1 MIRRML
7 VADDGSK
14 GGEKAFAYALALAK
28 RLGVG
33 LQMVCV
39 EEAPRFPASIDEV
52 TETLADEGSQ
62 FDKVVAAATAQAAA
76 QGVAFQP
83 HVVIGHPVA
92 AIVEFIQRGGY
103 DLLVVGFMGH
113 SALYNRIIGST
124 TDRLVELAPCQV
136 LVVK

>member
-52 TETLADEGSQ
+52 TEVLADEGSQ

-76 QGVAFQP
+76 QVVAFQP

-103 DLLVVGFMGH
+103 DLLVVGYMGH

>member
-1 MIRRML
+1 MIRKML

-28 RLGVG
+28 RLGIG

-52 TETLADEGSQ
+52 TEALSDGAGL

-76 QGVAFQP
+76 QDVVFQS
-83 HVVIGHPVA
+83 HVVVGHPVA

-113 SALYNRIIGST
+113 SALYNRVIGST
-124 TDRLVELAPCQV
+124 TDRLVEHAPCQV

>member
-1 MIRRML
+1 ML
-7 VADDGSK
+7 VAADGSK
-14 GGEKAFAYALALAK
+14 GGERAFTYALALAK

-33 LQMVCV
+33 LAMVCV

-52 TETLADEGSQ
+52 AEALSDEGGV

-76 QGVAFQP
+76 QDVAFQP
-83 HVVIGHPVA
+83 HVVVGHPVA
-92 AIVEFIQRGGY
+92 AIVDFIQRGGY
-103 DLLVVGFMGH
+103 DLLVVGYMGH

>member
-7 VADDGSK
+7 VAHDGSK
-14 GGEKAFAYALALAK
+14 GGEKAFTYALALAK

-52 TETLADEGSQ
+52 TEALLEGAGL

-76 QGVAFQP
+76 QDVAFQP

-92 AIVEFIQRGGY
+92 AIVEFIRRGGY
-103 DLLVVGFMGH
+103 DLLVVGYMGH

-136 LVVK
+136 WVVK

>member
-52 TETLADEGSQ
+52 TEALSDGAGL
-62 FDKVVAAATAQAAA
+62 FDKVGAAATAQAAA
-76 QGVAFQP
+76 QDVAFQS
-83 HVVIGHPVA
+83 HVVVGHPVA

-103 DLLVVGFMGH
+103 DLLVVGYMGH
-113 SALYNRIIGST
+113 SALYNRVIGST
-124 TDRLVELAPCQV
+124 TDRLVEHAPCQV